1 MPFRRRQLLALGAL
15 GAFGAFAMQA
25 QSAAPAAFPTKPVTF
40 VVQQSPGSTGDL
52 VARALGDALSRRW
65 GVGVVVENKPGA
77 NGMLATSQVA
87 RAKPDGY
94 TLLVSGSTPLAFNP
108 HLYPSVPYD
117 LRKDFSYVAPI
128 QDAPFVLLASPKS
141 GLTRYAQFVATA
153 QARPGELTYGS
164 GGMGNSTHLVMEMLT
179 VASRTSLRHIPF
191 NGVGPAMLSTMTGD
205 TDLMVSVLPSALGQ
219 IAGGKVVALA
229 VSGQARV
236 AQLPDVP
243 TFEELGIKGPPTP
256 GSLVLIG
263 PARMPQP
270 LVDRINADV
279 RAVQQE
285 ESLRAKFREFQT
297 QIFSGPPSAGADRFL
312 REYEEWGAFIAARGI
327 QAN

>member
-1 MPFRRRQLLALGAL
+1 MPIRRRHLLALLGLSTL
-15 GAFGAFAMQA
+15 GAQA
-25 QSAAPAAFPTKPVTF
+25 QSNGAAAFPAKPVTF

-77 NGMLATSQVA
+77 NGMLATAQVA

-94 TLLVSGSTPLAFNP
+94 ILLVSGSTPLAFNP
-108 HLYPSVPYD
+108 HLYPNVPYD

-141 GLTRYAQFVATA
+141 KLTRYAQFVAAA

-164 GGMGNSTHLVMEMLT
+164 GGMGNSTHLVMEML
-179 VASRTSLRHIPF
+179 VAASKTSLRHIPF
-191 NGVGPAMLSTMTGD
+191 NGVSPAMLSTMTGD

-219 IAGGKVVALA
+219 IAGGRVVALA

-236 AQLPDVP
+236 AQLPNVP
-243 TFEELGIKGPPTP
+243 SFGELGIQGPPTP

-263 PARMPQP
+263 PAYMPP
-270 LVDRINADV
+270 ALVERINADV

-285 ESLRAKFREFQT
+285 EPLQAKFREFQT
-297 QIFSGPPSAGADRFL
+297 QVFSGPPSAGADRFL
-312 REYEEWGAFIAARGI
+312 REYEEWGAFIQARGI